1 VLQAATDALGARTLP
16 TEGIGPELALERVA
30 HVLVQYGLDLS
41 HPRAAAHLQP
51 PTLTV
56 AVAADALA
64 SVSNASLDTYDSG
77 PSAIAVERWLIAAL
91 IELAGFGPCADG
103 VLTPGGSL
111 SNLLALML
119 ARDAAGRSA
128 GVDVHRAGTAGLLA
142 PVVYCSELA
151 HFSVHRA
158 CAALGLGED
167 AVRSV
172 PSNSRRKLCT
182 RSLRTMLDAGRGH
195 TTPLAI
201 VCTAGTTDFGS
212 IDPLHELADLAR
224 EFGVWLHVDA
234 AYGFGCLFSRN
245 LAPLLD
251 GVSRADSM
259 TLDLHKLG
267 FQPAAT
273 SVLLLGNTAGF
284 GSLERE
290 VPYLNPSDDTEAGF
304 DGLLGRSLQTT
315 RRVDALKVVASML
328 AFGKRGLGELVDA
341 CHDLAAHAEMR
352 IAENA
357 RLTLVAGASLSTV
370 VFRYLPER
378 ELSAEL
384 VEELQ
389 GTLRR
394 GLLERGIALIGRT
407 IARIEGDS
415 TPRTCLKL
423 TLVNPTATQGDID
436 DLLRAVVRTGRE
448 LESVLRGGEP

>member
-1 VLQAATDALGARTLP
+1 
-16 TEGIGPELALERVA
+16 
-30 HVLVQYGLDLS
+30 
-41 HPRAAAHLQP
+41 
-51 PTLTV
+51 
-56 AVAADALA
+56 
-64 SVSNASLDTYDSG
+64 
-77 PSAIAVERWLIAAL
+77 
-91 IELAGFGPCADG
+91 
-103 VLTPGGSL
+103 
-111 SNLLALML
+111 
-119 ARDAAGRSA
+119 
-128 GVDVHRAGTAGLLA
+128 
-142 PVVYCSELA
+142 
-151 HFSVHRA
+151 
-158 CAALGLGED
+158 
-167 AVRSV
+167 
-172 PSNSRRKLCT
+172 
-182 RSLRTMLDAGRGH
+182 MLDAGRGH

>member
-1 VLQAATDALGARTLP
+1 MGA
-16 TEGIGPELALERVA
+16 ELALERVA
-30 HVLVQYGLDLS
+30 HVLVEYGLDLS

-56 AVAADALA
+56 AVAADTLA

-91 IELAGFGPCADG
+91 VELAGFGPRADG

-119 ARDAAGRSA
+119 ARDAAGQSA
-128 GVDVHRAGTAGLLA
+128 GVDVHRQGTAGLLA

-167 AVRSV
+167 AVRMV
-172 PSNSRRKLCT
+172 PSNGRRKLCT
-182 RSLRTMLDAGRGH
+182 RQLRTMLEAGRGH

-212 IDPLHELADLAR
+212 IDPLHALADLAR
-224 EFGVWLHVDA
+224 EFDVWLHVDA
-234 AYGFGCLFSRN
+234 AYGFGCLFSRK

-251 GVSRADSM
+251 GISRADSV

-273 SVLLLGNTAGF
+273 SVLLLGDTAGF

-315 RRVDALKVVASML
+315 RRADAIKAVASML
-328 AFGKRGLGELVDA
+328 ALGKRGLGELVDA
-341 CHDLAAHAEMR
+341 CHDLAAHAELR
-352 IAENA
+352 IAESANL
-357 RLTLVAGASLSTV
+357 RLVAGASLSTV
-370 VFRYLPER
+370 LFRYHPAG
-378 ELSAEL
+378 ELSAEVL
-384 VEELQ
+384 EELQ

-394 GLLERGIALIGRT
+394 RLLERGIALIGRT
-407 IARIEGDS
+407 VARLDGDS
-415 TPRTCLKL
+415 MPRTCLKL
-423 TLVNPTATQGDID
+423 TLVNPTTTPGDLD
-436 DLLRAVVRTGRE
+436 DLLRAVVRMGRE
-448 LESVLRGGEP
+448 LESELRGVEP